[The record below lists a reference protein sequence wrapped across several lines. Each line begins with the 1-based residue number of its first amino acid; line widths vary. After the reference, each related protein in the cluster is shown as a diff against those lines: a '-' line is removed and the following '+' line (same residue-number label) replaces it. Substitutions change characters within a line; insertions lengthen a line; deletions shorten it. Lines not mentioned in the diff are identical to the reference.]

1 MNEMMHK
8 AAQLAAKRKRL
19 IIGLMSGT
27 SADGIDAAL
36 VEIEGAGVDSVVEVL
51 AWNTSPYPP
60 GVREEVLRLSA
71 GAARSAREVSEL
83 NFLLGG
89 LFADAALELCGT
101 AAVEISSVDLIG
113 SHGQTIFHMGPGED
127 PGRFPSTLQLG
138 EPCLIAERTGVTV
151 VADFRP
157 RDMAAGGQGAPLVP
171 MADYVMFA
179 SRSKSRCML
188 NLGGIANVTF
198 LPKGCDL
205 GDVSAFDTG
214 PGNAVL
220 DSLAGI
226 FSGGAIPFDDGG
238 ELAMKG
244 TADGSLLDLLLEH
257 PFFKLAPPKSTG
269 RDTFGESFAKNLAD
283 EGRGLGLSDADI
295 MMTAVS
301 LTVRGVVDACRGH
314 FPSELPIDEVIVS
327 GGGVHNEALMTTLK
341 KGLSGTR
348 VVSLGDLGID
358 PDAKEAVAF
367 AVLANETICGNA
379 GNVPSATGAA
389 KGVILGKI
397 VP

>member
-1 MNEMMHK
+1 MHK
-8 AAQLAAKRKRL
+8 AAQLAVKKKRL

-27 SADGIDAAL
+27 SADGVDAAL
-36 VEIEGAGVDSVVEVL
+36 VEIEGAGVGSFVEVR
-51 AWNTSPYPP
+51 AWNTYPYPP

-71 GAARSAREVSEL
+71 GSVCPARDISEL
-83 NFLLGG
+83 NFRLGG
-89 LFADAALELCGT
+89 LFADAALELCGS
-101 AAVEISSVDLIG
+101 AAVEVSSVDLIG
-113 SHGQTIFHMGPGED
+113 SHGQTIFHMGPGGA
-127 PGRFPSTLQLG
+127 PGRFPSTLQIG
-138 EPCLIAERTGVTV
+138 EPCVIAERTGVTV

-171 MADYVMFA
+171 MADYIMFA
-179 SRSKSRCML
+179 SQSKSRCML
-188 NLGGIANVTF
+188 NLGGVANVTF
-198 LPKGCDL
+198 LPKGCDP
-205 GDVSAFDTG
+205 GEVRAFDTG

-220 DSLAGI
+220 DSLAGV
-226 FSGGAIPFDDGG
+226 FSGGAIPLDDGG

-244 TADGSLLDLLLEH
+244 AADGSLLDRLLGH

-269 RDTFGESFAKNLAD
+269 RDTFGESFARNLAD

-301 LTVRGVVDACRGH
+301 LTVRGVVDACRDH
-314 FPSELPIDEVIVS
+314 FPSESPIDEVIVS
-327 GGGVHNEALMTTLK
+327 GGGVHNEALMTSLK
-341 KGLSGTR
+341 KGLGGNR
-348 VVSLGDLGID
+348 VISVGDLGVD

-379 GNVPSATGAA
+379 GNLPSATGAA
-389 KGVILGKI
+389 GAVVLGKI